1 MARIIL
7 IHEGA
12 VLKEFPLNKERT
24 TIGRK
29 PHNDIQLDDPTV
41 SGQHAVVLMLQ
52 NAYVEDLNSTNG
64 VILNGKKVTRRQL
77 NHGDVIRIGR
87 HELKYVDGNAEEF
100 ESTVVI
106 RPESTPGSARPA
118 AQSAQNTKYQVSIMS
133 GPKKGQAIE
142 LTKPYTTLGSPGV
155 QVAVVARRGK
165 DYFLMPMSGTGD
177 RNNPP
182 RLNGEPIGATSKKL
196 KEGDKIEVAG
206 TVLQFGTL
214 GQ

>member
-87 HELKYVDGNAEEF
+87 HEMKYVDGNAEEF
-100 ESTVVI
+100 ESTVI
-106 RPESTPGSARPA
+106 IQPEKGSAD
-118 AQSAQNTKYQVSIMS
+118 SAKSTYTPPRKFQVSILT
-133 GPKKGQAIE
+133 GPKKGQVIE
-142 LTKPYTTLGSPGV
+142 LVKPYTTLGSPGV
-155 QVAVVARRGK
+155 QVAVVARRGS
-165 DYFLMPMSGTGD
+165 DYFLMPMSGTGN
-177 RNNPP
+177 RENPP
-182 RLNGEPIGATSKKL
+182 KLNDVPIGAISQKL
-196 KEGDKIEVAG
+196 KNGDKIEVAG
-206 TVLQFGTL
+206 TVLQFGFA
-214 GQ
+214 G